1 MGERKLV
8 LQKLKQYFAEL
19 MYFRYLCVC
28 LMCTGSASKTKNSE
42 ESITIENL
50 FKLDIPWS
58 CL

>member
-28 LMCTGSASKTKNSE
+28 LMRTGSASKTKNSE